1 MRLDQ
6 DSPLYFI
13 KRENKCNNNIIY
25 IMYIL
30 VKNCAFVEGWKR
42 KRAEYQNK

>member
-25 IMYIL
+25 IIYIYIGEKL
-30 VKNCAFVEGWKR
+30 RICGGMEEKEG
-42 KRAEYQNK
+42 